1 MGFFFGHI
9 DAAKQAFRQ
18 ICNNPT
24 YGLLNIIVFSLSLT
38 LPLIFYLAIE
48 NLSKYTDSLTS
59 EPQIS
64 IFLDL
69 DANRTVVTELENSL
83 TELPE
88 VSNIIF
94 IPKQKAMA
102 NLQKREDLQ
111 DFIMDIEG
119 NPLPDAFLV
128 SPRSTDPDRIKYFQE
143 EIERLPGVESVQI
156 DSNWI
161 NKVHT
166 LVKLA
171 KIIVWVLSIFLGTSV
186 LVTTFNT
193 IRLQILIQQEEI
205 EVSKLIGA
213 TNGFI
218 RRPFLYFGVTQ
229 GLLSALLAI
238 VTTAGF
244 LYVVNVNLEVFAN
257 FYDSELIL
265 NSLRSSQILFVVS
278 FAVTLGWIGAW
289 LSTTRHLK
297 RLENT

>member
-1 MGFFFGHI
+1 M
-9 DAAKQAFRQ
+9 A
-18 ICNNPT
+18 
-24 YGLLNIIVFSLSLT
+24 
-38 LPLIFYLAIE
+38 
-48 NLSKYTDSLTS
+48 
-59 EPQIS
+59 
-64 IFLDL
+64 DL
-69 DANRTVVTELENSL
+69 R
-83 TELPE
+83 
-88 VSNIIF
+88 
-94 IPKQKAMA
+94 
-102 NLQKREDLQ
+102 KREDLQ

-119 NPLPDAFLV
+119 NPLPDAFVV
-128 SPRSTDPDRIKYFQE
+128 SLRTIDPDRIKYFKE
-143 EIERLPGVESVQI
+143 EIEVLPGLESIQI

-161 NKVHT
+161 NKLHT

-171 KIIVWVLSIFLGTSV
+171 RIIVWVLSIFLGTSV

-213 TNGFI
+213 TDGFI
-218 RRPFLYFGVTQ
+218 RRPFLYFGATQ

-238 VTTAGF
+238 VMTAGL

-265 NSLRSSQILFVVS
+265 NSLRLGQILTVIS

-297 RLENT
+297 RLDNI